1 MEAILHGTPLLARG
15 EEGVNGV
22 ELANAMLLSS
32 WTDDWASIPVD
43 EDLFYRMLQEKIESS
58 TVSKEDRD
66 TLMEVKGTF

>member
-1 MEAILHGTPLLARG
+1 MPCCFRAGPTTGFPF
-15 EEGVNGV
+15 
-22 ELANAMLLSS
+22 
-32 WTDDWASIPVD
+32 PVD

>member
-1 MEAILHGTPLLARG
+1 
-15 EEGVNGV
+15 
-22 ELANAMLLSS
+22 MLLSS
-32 WTDDWASIPVD
+32 WTDDWVSIPVD